1 MEVGDYVMITSSV
14 EIEDN
19 AKLYSRTETEW
30 VFITDF
36 SGATGIQ
43 GEQGIQGIQGIQGE
57 RGIGISKLE
66 VIDGSLYVTLT
77 DNTKQNAGIIIT
89 DEAKEYIINKV
100 EENLRQEID
109 DLKQE
114 NQKIKDQLPSGTASG
129 NSIYLDDSSDMELS
143 VNKISGGYKQDTSI
157 EPCLETPSEIETV
170 NNSIAVNITNFEKDQ
185 IQSLVIPIQQEML
198 DGDYIAD
205 VEHHEWGK
213 LILTGNE
220 DFAFTSTKKYITLSS
235 TKTEQ
240 LKDAYIEIEDSSNN
254 VTPLISNNY
263 VGGTQLEVTTAENI
277 IAFTKWGDIIYLYF
291 NALYE
296 QLSEFRTILK
306 TKYENGTPVIIYYK
320 LQDAIDL
327 ELNEEQKAVK
337 EKKLYTY
344 KNITNINLSDD
355 LVSVD
360 VSYKKDLETQFDEK
374 QDKLTAGNNITI
386 EDNIISA
393 TIPTT
398 TEITESGVEL
408 TSSYDNNVLSI
419 ALLNENGQQLSKV
432 EQNIQSCEGTYIWD
446 KTTNDIAVSL
456 FQKVYNA
463 YKNNKIL
470 DVVLADGERRYK
482 LISISNPKSIANQL
496 YCQFMSIDYHTN
508 STDFVFLQSI
518 NAVLTI
524 NNEIVTNV
532 EVNES
537 INQFRLIREYDG
549 TNGALPT
556 NNTKEYIPT
565 MPYEPATKKYVDETH
580 YKNFIGWSSSKTQ
593 VLKNING
600 VLQWVDG

>member
-1 MEVGDYVMITSSV
+1 MQDSICVNITKNHIYDCSVRRIGRKGENISSRFEIILDNDLVGLEVFMEFKKPNGETLVTPRLDLIDNVATYDIPLYLLDTEGELKAQIVLRDTETMEIWKTYVKKYYIDDSICASDDIPNKEDWLTNAQRILDDIEDFKNDIDEEVKEENSNLEKFKTNIEKEVAQEFSNLEEFKTDMEKEVAQEFSDLEEYKTNMEKELMQEISNLENEVDNELV
-14 EIEDN
+14 EIQ
-19 AKLYSRTETEW
+19 S
-30 VFITDF
+30 
-36 SGATGIQ
+36 
-43 GEQGIQGIQGIQGE
+43 
-57 RGIGISKLE
+57 
-66 VIDGSLYVTLT
+66 
-77 DNTKQNAGIIIT
+77 
-89 DEAKEYIINKV
+89 
-100 EENLRQEID
+100 EID
-109 DLKQE
+109 VLKEQF
-114 NQKIKDQLPSGTASG
+114 PSGVASG
-129 NSIYLDDSSDMELS
+129 NVIYLDDSSDMELS

-344 KNITNINLSDD
+344 KNITNINLDD
-355 LVSVD
+355 ELASVD
-360 VSYKKDLETQFDEK
+360 VSYKKDINIVL
-374 QDKLTAGNNITI
+374 DKLQTQIN
-386 EDNIISA
+386 
-393 TIPTT
+393 
-398 TEITESGVEL
+398 EL
-408 TSSYDNNVLSI
+408 L
-419 ALLNENGQQLSKV
+419 
-432 EQNIQSCEGTYIWD
+432 
-446 KTTNDIAVSL
+446 TN
-456 FQKVYNA
+456 
-463 YKNNKIL
+463 
-470 DVVLADGERRYK
+470 
-482 LISISNPKSIANQL
+482 
-496 YCQFMSIDYHTN
+496 
-508 STDFVFLQSI
+508 
-518 NAVLTI
+518 
-524 NNEIVTNV
+524 
-532 EVNES
+532 
-537 INQFRLIREYDG
+537 
-549 TNGALPT
+549 
-556 NNTKEYIPT
+556 
-565 MPYEPATKKYVDETH
+565 
-580 YKNFIGWSSSKTQ
+580 
-593 VLKNING
+593 
-600 VLQWVDG
+600 